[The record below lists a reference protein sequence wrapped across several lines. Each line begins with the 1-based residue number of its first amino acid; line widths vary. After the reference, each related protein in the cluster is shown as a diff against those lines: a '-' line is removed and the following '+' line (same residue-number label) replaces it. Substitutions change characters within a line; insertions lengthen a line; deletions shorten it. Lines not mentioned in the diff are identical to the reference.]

1 MQGGRLRMLAWTLRS
16 VAIGWKGIQK
26 ATGAKTDN
34 VRFKKPQEPDT
45 SKHRMKVILQAALT
59 CMMLVISAS
68 DYSDRNVAL
77 RGRVTQSSVLTGQWQ
92 SVGYLGLAINA
103 VDGNLDPNYY
113 HGSCSHTHIEK
124 SPWWRLDMLDQ
135 YHIDT
140 VKITNRNE
148 FAERLTGAEIR
159 IGNSLANNGNNN
171 PRCTVI
177 TNIGASATGTFQ
189 CHGMKGR
196 YLNIIVP
203 GITAFLTLCEVQVFG
218 DLVYDHAG

>member
-1 MQGGRLRMLAWTLRS
+1 
-16 VAIGWKGIQK
+16 
-26 ATGAKTDN
+26 
-34 VRFKKPQEPDT
+34 
-45 SKHRMKVILQAALT
+45 MKVILRAALT

-68 DYSDRNVAL
+68 DYSDKNEAL

-92 SVGYLGLAINA
+92 DVGYLGLAINA
-103 VDGNLDPNYY
+103 VDGNLDPEYS
-113 HGSCSHTHIEK
+113 HGSCSHTHIEN

-148 FAERLTGAEIR
+148 YSERLTGAEIL

-177 TNIGASATGTFQ
+177 AYISAGDTKTFQ

-196 YLNIIVP
+196 YLNIVIP
-203 GITAFLTLCEVQVFG
+203 GKTATLTLCEVQVFG
-218 DLVYDHAG
+218 DLVYGHAG